1 MKPDFQGGKKTC
13 FYISWWVG
21 FIDSGSCSLQIN
33 IHYKVL
39 FLNRKNSENR
49 FSHGYIHIAFLCFSK
64 SRQCESCVLWHQ
76 GMCVHL
82 LNLPN
87 LENISWQAI
96 TLNRILLLQKDS
108 LGKIIWIYS
117 EHIQRQGTMHSP
129 CEFIIILRLSQAQWI
144 WNANELVRIKKSLW
158 SETSPN
164 LLQDERYIVM
174 AYAPLLS

>member
-1 MKPDFQGGKKTC
+1 MILKSKYCTDLLC
-13 FYISWWVG
+13 RG
-21 FIDSGSCSLQIN
+21 FI
-33 IHYKVL
+33 HV
-39 FLNRKNSENR
+39 
-49 FSHGYIHIAFLCFSK
+49 AFLCLKRTTAFGFMSSD
-64 SRQCESCVLWHQ
+64 SRVCVSTS
-76 GMCVHL
+76 

-87 LENISWQAI
+87 LEDISRQAI

-108 LGKIIWIYS
+108 QGKIIWIYS

-164 LLQDERYIVM
+164 LLQDERYTAM
-174 AYAPLLS
+174 AYAPSLSLPEPPQ